1 MQSINM
7 QSININYNFIL
18 NREFT
23 ALSIKNLLLQFE
35 KNKHNFTFKRGI
47 YIYGAP
53 GSGKTTFVMNL
64 LKELNYDIIKYD
76 AGDIRNKTIIDTIT
90 KNKMSDKSVVSLLQ
104 RKSKPI
110 AIIMDEIDGMNNGD
124 KGGINSLIKIIRP
137 KKTKKQKLEDLSY
150 SPIICISSYH
160 VDKKIKELMKVCTI
174 FELKS
179 PLPDQIE
186 QILTISMPSLDQN
199 VIKNMVEYLQGDLR
213 KLSSI
218 NGIYQK
224 HHSILKNEIIQ
235 NIFKPKAYNEDTKEI
250 TQKLFNNYY
259 NMTDHINMMNDTD
272 RTIVGL
278 LWHENVID
286 IIGKTPK
293 EQAIPLYVN
302 ILDKICFADYIDRIT
317 FQKQIWQFNE
327 MSSLI
332 KTFHCNKICH
342 DNIQPAFQSAKPQD
356 IRFTKVLT
364 KYSTEYNN
372 SLFIQELCQKLS
384 LDKKDTYSFFL
395 DLRLKHTDEEI
406 YTLFEPYDITKLDIN
421 RIYRYLDKYTN
432 KDCKVGGDEAINY
445 GDVDADAYG
454 DGLSGGGGLSGSGA
468 YGGGAYGGGAYG
480 GGAYGGGA
488 YGGGAYGGGAY
499 GGGAYGDNGSAN
511 SNNSIIQDY

>member
-1 MQSINM
+1 M
-7 QSININYNFIL
+7 IL
-18 NREFT
+18 NRESVSL
-23 ALSIKNLLLQFE
+23 AIKNILIQFE
-35 KNKHNFTFKRGI
+35 KNKHNYSFKRGI

-53 GSGKTTFVMNL
+53 GSGKTEFIVNL

-90 KNKMSDKSVVSLLQ
+90 KNNMSDKSVVSLLQ
-104 RKSKPI
+104 KKSKPI

-137 KKTKKQKLEDLSY
+137 KKTRKQKVEELSF
-150 SPIICISSYH
+150 SPIVCISSYH
-160 VDKKIKELMKVCTI
+160 VDKKIKELMKVCNT

-186 QILTISMPSLDQN
+186 KLLKISMPALDN
-199 VIKNMVEYLQGDLR
+199 IVISNMIEYLQGDLR

-218 NGIYQK
+218 NNIYHK
-224 HHSILKNEIIQ
+224 HQNILKNEIIQ

-250 TQKLFNNYY
+250 TQKLFNSSPSIL
-259 NMTDHINMMNDTD
+259 DHINMMNDTD

-278 LWHENVID
+278 LWHENIID
-286 IIGKTPK
+286 IIGKEAK
-293 EQAIPLYVN
+293 EVSVPLYTK

-332 KTFHCNKICH
+332 KTFHCNKIYH
-342 DNIQPAFQSAKPQD
+342 DTIEGQAQAQAQGQAQGQAQTQGQAQGQAPVSKLVKTPD

-372 SLFIQELCQKLS
+372 SLFIQDLCQKLS
-384 LDKKDTYSFFL
+384 LDKKDTFSFFL
-395 DLRLKHTDEEI
+395 DLRLKYPDEEI
-406 YTLFEPYDITKLDIN
+406 YTIFESYDINKLDIN

-432 KDCKVGGDEAINY
+432 KDCKVGGDDTIVIDGDNY
-445 GDVDADAYG
+445 AEEMVVE
-454 DGLSGGGGLSGSGA
+454 GGGEE
-468 YGGGAYGGGAYG
+468 Y
-480 GGAYGGGA
+480 
-488 YGGGAYGGGAY
+488 
-499 GGGAYGDNGSAN
+499 
-511 SNNSIIQDY
+511 